1 MPHRVTA
8 AELAPHW
15 RGRERFV
22 ILDSAWGG
30 GERFRAVAAAWRAD
44 AQRPGRLHYIAIAD
58 TAPPGFRRIP
68 QPDDNL
74 TLDLLHAPIALAL
87 TQLEARADAIILHGL
102 AGLGDGFVRPLS
114 KLAAPG
120 TVLFAEGLDH
130 QQQAALAKA
139 GFGADA
145 AGTSIFASRKPF
157 APPTVPAERRAIV
170 VGAGLAG
177 SAACERLCARG
188 WQVTLVE
195 RHAQPAMEAS
205 GNLAGIFMPLL
216 SRDDNIPTRLTRAAY
231 LYALDY
237 WEKLGGIG
245 RAIAGDACG
254 VMQLAR
260 DAGHARV
267 QRSIAQLQPYPADFA
282 RWLEADQASAM
293 LGSPAPDGAWLFPRG
308 GWARPASVCAA
319 MLAACGDRL
328 NAIFGAG
335 SVGIE
340 RHDGQW
346 RVVGSSGGVIAQA
359 PVLVL
364 ANGSSATEIP
374 EAATLPLAKVRGQVS
389 HLDEGTL
396 PALPFVL
403 CREAYLTPASNG
415 VHSAGATYDL
425 GDADPQ
431 VRQSSHDE
439 NLAKVRS
446 LLADPGAAPD
456 APLRGRTGFRCVAP
470 DRLPLAGALAE
481 ATPTGRAER
490 LRDLPRHPGLYGLLG
505 YASRGLIWAPLAAEL
520 LAAQLEGE
528 PVPLER
534 PLAEALDPARFMLGR
549 ARKHDIVAATPS
561 RDIANERNA

>member
-1 MPHRVTA
+1 MKPVD
-8 AELAPHW
+8 LAPHW
-15 RGRERFV
+15 RGRDRFV
-22 ILDSAWGG
+22 ILDSAWDN
-30 GERFRAVAAAWRAD
+30 GERFRATLAAWHAD
-44 AQRPGRLHYIAIAD
+44 GQRPRRLHYIAIAD
-58 TAPPGFRRIP
+58 PALPGFRRIP
-68 QPDDNL
+68 QPDDNV
-74 TLDLLHAPIALAL
+74 TLDMLHAPTDQALA
-87 TQLEARADAIILHGL
+87 QLDARVDAIILHRL
-102 AGLGDGFVRPLS
+102 AGLGCGFVFPLA

-120 TVLFAEGLDH
+120 TVLFAEGVDEA
-130 QQQAALAKA
+130 QGAALAKS
-139 GFGADA
+139 GFVP
-145 AGTSIFASRKPF
+145 GTGGWSVFASRKPF
-157 APPTVPAERRAIV
+157 APRQYPTERRAIV

-216 SRDDNIPTRLTRAAY
+216 SKDDNIPTRLTRAAF
-231 LYALDY
+231 LFALDY

-245 RAIAGDACG
+245 RAIEGDQCG

-260 DAGHARV
+260 DTEHARV
-267 QRSIAQLQPYPADFA
+267 QRGIAQLWRYPAEFA
-282 RWLEADQASAM
+282 QWFEAGEASAL
-293 LGSPAPDGAWLFPRG
+293 LGSPAPDGAWLFRGG
-308 GWARPASVCAA
+308 GWARPGSVCAA
-319 MLAACGDRL
+319 MLAACGDKL
-328 NAIFGAG
+328 TALFGAC
-335 SVGIE
+335 SIGIE
-340 RHDGQW
+340 RVDGLW
-346 RVVGSSGGVIAQA
+346 RVTGSGGILAEA

-364 ANGSSATEIP
+364 ANGTGATAVS
-374 EAATLPLAKVRGQVS
+374 EASTLPLARVRGQVS
-389 HLDEGTL
+389 HLDGGTV

-403 CREAYLTPASNG
+403 CREAYLTPAARG

-425 GDADPQ
+425 NDPDPQ
-431 VRQSSHDE
+431 VRQSSHEE
-439 NLAKVRS
+439 NLAKIRS
-446 LLADPGAAPD
+446 LLDDASAATD

-470 DRLPLAGALAE
+470 DRLPLAGALAD

-549 ARKHDIVAATPS
+549 ARKHDIVTATPS
-561 RDIANERNA
+561 RDVANE

>member
-1 MPHRVTA
+1 MTA
-8 AELAPHW
+8 VELAPHW
-15 RGRERFV
+15 RGRARFV
-22 ILDSAWGG
+22 ILDAAWDN
-30 GERFRAVAAAWRAD
+30 GERFRAIADAWRAD
-44 AQRPGRLHYIAIAD
+44 PQRPGRLHYIAVAD
-58 TAPPGFRRIP
+58 TAPPGFLRIP
-68 QPDDNL
+68 QADDSV
-74 TLDLLHAPIALAL
+74 TLDLLHAPIDRAL
-87 TQLEARADAIILHGL
+87 TQLDARADAIILHGL

-120 TVLFAEGLDH
+120 TVLFAEGLDK
-130 QQQAALAKA
+130 QQQAALAQA
-139 GFGADA
+139 GFVSGA
-145 AGTSIFASRKPF
+145 AGHAVFASRKPF
-157 APPTVPAERRAIV
+157 APRTVPAERRAIV

-231 LYALDY
+231 LFALDY

-245 RAIAGDACG
+245 RAIEGDACG

-260 DAGHARV
+260 DALHAQI
-267 QRSIAQLQPYPADFA
+267 QRSIAQHQPYPAEFA
-282 RWLEADQASAM
+282 RWLEAGEASAM

-319 MLAACGDRL
+319 MLAACGGRL
-328 NAIFGAG
+328 TAIFGAG
-335 SVGIE
+335 SVSIE

-346 RVVGSSGGVIAQA
+346 RVVAASGAPVAQA

-364 ANGSSATEIP
+364 ANGASATGTC

-389 HLDEGTL
+389 HLDEGAV

-403 CREAYLTPASNG
+403 CREAYLTPASG
-415 VHSAGATYDL
+415 GTHSAGATYDL
-425 GDADPQ
+425 GDSDPQ

-446 LLADPGAAPD
+446 LLEDPGAALD

-470 DRLPLAGALAE
+470 DRLPLVGALAD

-549 ARKHDIVAATPS
+549 ARKHDIVGATPS
-561 RDIANERNA
+561 KDIANERNA